1 MPVSPPSDV
10 EAKSK
15 LIMEQSARSPRRTS
29 AKRKE
34 KEKVAHGGV
43 IRKKSVVA
51 PVSFKLQTE
60 LLAERR
66 KQQRE
71 EKEVVQLRNVQSK
84 IMGKKTVEDFA
95 QLKLMRRETATAR
108 RRSLHCNVKQDKS
121 AKKGGTFKVNDRHT
135 QSLKDVV
142 HLKSRPLQSARAP
155 SPRMV
160 LDSLPQR
167 PQSAKPVL
175 QSQHRSTA
183 TSDEET
189 DLNSRQSKPLQ
200 SKKKRKKKTDSHKS
214 EQLTP
219 SKSAPVLPSKADSP
233 TGKKIN
239 IIVNMRNLQL
249 SVGLESPSGA
259 SPPVISR
266 EAWTLVS

>member
-1 MPVSPPSDV
+1 
-10 EAKSK
+10 
-15 LIMEQSARSPRRTS
+15 MEQSARSPRRTS
-29 AKRKE
+29 VKRKE
-34 KEKVAHGGV
+34 KAAHDGV

-71 EKEVVQLRNVQSK
+71 EKEVVQLRNVQLK

-121 AKKGGTFKVNDRHT
+121 AKKGGTLKVNDRHT

-142 HLKSRPLQSARAP
+142 HLESRPLQSARAP

-249 SVGLESPSGA
+249 SVGLESPSGG

>member
-1 MPVSPPSDV
+1 
-10 EAKSK
+10 
-15 LIMEQSARSPRRTS
+15 MEQSARSPRRTS
-29 AKRKE
+29 VKRKE
-34 KEKVAHGGV
+34 KEGSTCGV

-71 EKEVVQLRNVQSK
+71 EKEV
-84 IMGKKTVEDFA
+84 
-95 QLKLMRRETATAR
+95 LKLMRRETATAR

-121 AKKGGTFKVNDRHT
+121 AKSACCLQSEGGTLKVNDRHT

-142 HLKSRPLQSARAP
+142 HLESRPLQSARAP

-249 SVGLESPSGA
+249 SVGLESPSGG